1 MNLQGQ
7 GAVVTG
13 GSTGIG
19 LAIAQALVAAGCK
32 TAIGARR
39 AEAIER
45 AVATVGDPTKL
56 VGRPLDVADRESVAA
71 FFAWARGELGQI
83 DVLVNSAGVNVRDR
97 RLDVLA
103 PEDWERILQ
112 VNVTGAFY
120 CMQEALVPMR
130 ERGDGLIVNIVS
142 TAGRRAAP
150 LAGAA
155 YSASKFALAA
165 LGTTAALELREQ
177 GIRVSSVYPGEV
189 NTPLLDQRPE
199 PVSDERRARILQPE
213 DVAAAVLMI
222 AQLPPRAHVPE
233 LVIKPTR
240 QAHD

>member
-39 AEAIER
+39 AVAVEQ

-120 CMQEALVPMR
+120 CMQEALGPMR

-199 PVSDERRARILQPE
+199 PVSDEHRARILQPE
-213 DVAAAVLMI
+213 DVASAVLMI
-222 AQLPPRAHVPE
+222 SQLPPRAHVPE